1 MGISQ
6 FRWCYVPDVDSP
18 PATTAPK
25 PRIQS
30 VARALALLDEIAHS
44 PAGRT
49 AQELTRA
56 VGLSRATTYHLLH
69 TLTGAGYVARGPE
82 HRYRLAIGVGPLVQ
96 AFERH
101 VLPDDLLPMARALAA
116 RTGESAYVAA
126 RQGSELV
133 LLCSVPGHHQVAV
146 ANSTLGPIDNGHA
159 RASGKLL
166 LALAPEDAR
175 ERYLAAH
182 PLTRVTRA
190 TVTSRDALLREF
202 DRIRDA
208 GYASDAEEFHEG
220 VCCLAAPLGRGGS
233 SYALA
238 ISAPRERFEALRIE
252 YLETLLTLADG
263 SVA

>member
-1 MGISQ
+1 
-6 FRWCYVPDVDSP
+6 VDSP
-18 PATTAPK
+18 PARLAPK

-30 VARALALLDEIAHS
+30 VARALALLDEIARS

-101 VLPDDLLPMARALAA
+101 VLRTTCCRWRARLRRAPASR
-116 RTGESAYVAA
+116 RTSRPG
-126 RQGSELV
+126 QGSELV

-202 DRIRDA
+202 ERIRDA

-238 ISAPRERFEALRIE
+238 ISAPRERFEALRPE
-252 YLETLLTLADG
+252 YLETLLTLARG

>member
-1 MGISQ
+1 
-6 FRWCYVPDVDSP
+6 VDAP
-18 PATTAPK
+18 PAPSASK

-30 VARALALLDEIAHS
+30 VARALSLLDEIAHS

-49 AQELTRA
+49 AQELTQA

-69 TLTGAGYVARGPE
+69 TLTGAGYVARGSE
-82 HRYRLAIGVGPLVQ
+82 HRYRLAIGISPLVQ

-101 VLPDDLLPMARALAA
+101 VLPDDLLPLARALAA

-146 ANSTLGPIDNGHA
+146 ANSPLGPIDNGHA

-182 PLTRVTRA
+182 PLARVTRA
-190 TVTSRDALLREF
+190 TVTSRAALLREF
-202 DRIRDA
+202 DDIRAA
-208 GYASDAEEFHEG
+208 GHAFDAEEFHEG
-220 VCCLAAPLGRGGS
+220 VCCLAAPLGRGGTA
-233 SYALA
+233 YALA
-238 ISAPRERFEALRIE
+238 MSAPRERYEALHVE
-252 YLETLLTLADG
+252 YLTTLLALAGG
-263 SVA
+263 SSAR